1 MSDWLTRQTFL
12 GKGSDEILA
21 RRKVGIIGLGGG
33 GSHIAQQL
41 AHLGVGNFTLF
52 DPDHV
57 EFSNLNRLVGAT
69 AKDAQR
75 KRAKTNLFSRIIRKV
90 NPIARVTGVQK
101 QWQEES
107 LLLGSCDVVFGC
119 VDTYVAREQIERAC
133 RRFLIPYIDI
143 GMDVS
148 ELPEGHVVAGQMIL
162 SMPDQPC
169 LRCFGFLN
177 DDLLAQEAARYG
189 AAGGRPQ
196 VVWPNGILAS
206 AAVSTFVQLTTPW
219 GSAAH
224 PVAYLEYDGNAQTL
238 MPSNRVEY
246 RKNVE
251 CTHFRT
257 QGDLGD
263 AFWPQGATDC
273 MR

>member
-12 GKGSDEILA
+12 GKSSDEVFA
-21 RRKVGIIGLGGG
+21 SRRVGLIGLGGG

-41 AHLGVGNFTLF
+41 AHLGVGNFTLL
-52 DPDHV
+52 DPDYV

-75 KRAKTNLFSRIIRKV
+75 KRAKTRVFSQLIKKINPSARITAV
-90 NPIARVTGVQK
+90 PK

-107 LLLGSCDVVFGC
+107 LLLGSCDVVFGS

-143 GMDVS
+143 GMDVW
-148 ELPEGHVVAGQMIL
+148 ELSAGYVLSGQMIL
-162 SMPDQPC
+162 SMPDGPC

-206 AAVSTFVQLTTPW
+206 AAVGTFVQLTTPW
-219 GSAAH
+219 EKGAH
-224 PVAYLEYDGNAQTL
+224 PATYLEYDGNAQTL
-238 MPSNRVEY
+238 MPSNRLNY
-246 RKNVE
+246 CNDIE
-251 CTHFRT
+251 CVHFRAP
-257 QGDLGD
+257 GDLGD
-263 AFWPQGATDC
+263 PFWPQRRAD
-273 MR
+273 